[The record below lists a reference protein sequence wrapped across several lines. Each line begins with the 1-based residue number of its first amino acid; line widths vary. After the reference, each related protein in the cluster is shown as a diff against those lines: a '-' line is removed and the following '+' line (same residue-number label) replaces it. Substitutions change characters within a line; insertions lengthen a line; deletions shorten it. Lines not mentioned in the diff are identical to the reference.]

1 VYKGKEKERRQKESG
16 IEKVVRAASSIG
28 RFWLLDECRV
38 LFSFPAVVWVFYSAV
53 DQNHAVDQHARR
65 WKGKKKR
72 TLLSAFDLA
81 LFLTSAWVP
90 ATETSMEAIHHFGQ
104 YLPSGPVRGSFTNW
118 PWLQFPAESCGFLGL
133 VIDGRKRMDPEVWWT
148 PPLDERKN
156 K

>member
-65 WKGKKKR
+65 WKGKKTDVALGFR
-72 TLLSAFDLA
+72 PSPFSYQRMSSSNRNIHGGHPSFWTILA
-81 LFLTSAWVP
+81 EWPSPRIFHQLTVTPISRRVLRV
-90 ATETSMEAIHHFGQ
+90 FGVG
-104 YLPSGPVRGSFTNW
+104 YRREKENGPRG
-118 PWLQFPAESCGFLGL
+118 
-133 VIDGRKRMDPEVWWT
+133 VMDT
-148 PPLDERKN
+148 TTRQTK